1 MPAGSILV
9 ADDDTAIRTV
19 LNQALSRAGYEVRL
33 TGNAATLWRWV
44 SQGEGDLVITDVVM
58 PDENAFDLLPRIKKM
73 RPNLPVIVMSAQNTF
88 MTAIRASE
96 RGAYEYLPKPFD
108 LKELIAI
115 VGRALAE
122 PKERVSTPNEDAE
135 MEAIPLV
142 GRSPAM
148 QEIYRVLARLMQT
161 DLTVMITGESGTGK
175 ELVARALHDYGKRR
189 NGPFVA
195 VNMAAIPRDLIES
208 ELFGH
213 ERGAFTGANTRAS
226 GRFEQ
231 AEGGT
236 LFLDEIGD
244 MPMEAQTRLLR
255 VLQQGEYTTVGGR
268 TPIKTDVRIVAASN
282 KDLRVLIQQGLFRE
296 DLFFRLNV
304 VPLRL
309 PPLRERI
316 EDLPD
321 LIRHFFA
328 LAEKD
333 GLPPKKLDTLA
344 LERMKQH
351 RWPGNVR
358 ELENLARRLAAL
370 YPQDVI
376 TGSVIDGEPGATH
389 GQPGCRSPA
398 WRRQSRRRRGG
409 VSLFALPGLPE
420 RRAAAGPLSPHPEGD
435 RGATAHGRARGHPRQ
450 PDPRRRSARPQPQHA
465 AEEDP
470 GSRYPGVSERR
481 LAPRNGRWLSSP
493 YQAELSLS
501 DRVGRRG

>member
-122 PKERVSTPNEDAE
+122 PKERVANHADESEFDS
-135 MEAIPLV
+135 IPLV

-161 DLTVMITGESGTGK
+161 DLTVMISGESGTGK

-282 KDLRVLIQQGLFRE
+282 KDLRILIQQGLFRE

-333 GLPPKKLDTLA
+333 GLPPKKLDALA

-358 ELENLARRLAAL
+358 ELENLVRRLAAL
-370 YPQDVI
+370 YAQEVI
-376 TGSVIDGEPGATH
+376 GADGASRRDLGRQRP
-389 GQPGCRSPA
+389 PR
-398 WRRQSRRRRGG
+398 RRQSRRRCR
-409 VSLFALPGLPE
+409 SLSVVAFFRFSQ
-420 RRAAAGPLSPHPEGD
+420 RRAAAGPVSSDPQGD
-435 RGATAHGRARGHPRQ
+435 RGTAAHRRLGGDEGQ
-450 PDPRRRSARPQPQHA
+450 PDPRRRPLGPQPQHA
-465 AEEDP
+465 AEEDSRP
-470 GSRYPGVSERR
+470 GHSGLPERQLGGFATR
-481 LAPRNGRWLSSP
+481 TVALA
-493 YQAELSLS
+493 
-501 DRVGRRG
+501 V